1 MILLASIKQAGVD
14 WLVLGVFFAMQR
26 REQGLDQGEG
36 GQRENWLRQKRF
48 ALILS
53 GEDRAANMLVERLSL
68 MGDRSSNPDLS
79 SSAFEYYQLK
89 KLYELWINEIKDV
102 TDLSQS
108 PHIFQ
113 AGNEN
118 EAIQKGLDPSLAKIM
133 GALPTL
139 HRALLL
145 LIYGENFSYAATAQL
160 LDISIEEL
168 MGSLAVAQQQFSAE
182 EPAQTAARVRSMAK
196 AVKGAAHDAT

>member
-1 MILLASIKQAGVD
+1 M
-14 WLVLGVFFAMQR
+14 WVLGMSFAMQQ
-26 REQGLDQGEG
+26 REQGLDRGEG

-53 GEDRAANMLVERLSL
+53 GDDRAANMLVERLSL
-68 MGDRSSNPDLS
+68 MGGRSSNSDLS

-89 KLYELWINEIKDV
+89 KLYELWVNEVKDAK
-102 TDLSQS
+102 DLSQS
-108 PHIFQ
+108 AHIFRS
-113 AGNEN
+113 GNEN

-133 GALPTL
+133 GELPTL

-168 MGSLAVAQQQFSAE
+168 MGALAAAQQHFGAKASPQS
-182 EPAQTAARVRSMAK
+182 VRRATSMAEP
-196 AVKGAAHDAT
+196 VEGAAHDAT